1 MAELQLIGR
10 IVLMDG
16 ERIERKAQSSLVRKP
31 LSESARSP
39 LMIMAMVMM
48 IIISSMTMIV
58 IIIISIYNLY
68 DNEDCRYMQIAPF
81 GISHRWNWVLFIIII
96 ITINALSSSSSLPFS

>member
-1 MAELQLIGR
+1 MAQLQLIGR

-39 LMIMAMVMM
+39 FLDDHGHGHDDHNQFHDND
-48 IIISSMTMIV
+48 SDH
-58 IIIISIYNLY
+58 YN
-68 DNEDCRYMQIAPF
+68 
-81 GISHRWNWVLFIIII
+81 
-96 ITINALSSSSSLPFS
+96 